1 MPVKTLEGGWRIYSD
16 DAGSYTQG
24 RLYLQKY
31 GPAADGEGQYISSDS
46 SQVGSFHGKF
56 MHGSTT
62 FKGKC
67 DESNHQVLVKLEKNG
82 DELSV
87 TYSTE
92 STVVANW
99 KAERAS
105 GRKNAQ
111 ARLSTTGVYKDKTIF
126 ERLTTRK
133 EADPQSRQKVSVFG
147 TCNQVQKSYCF
158 RYHPYCDMNH
168 SLRRYTGS

>member
-1 MPVKTLEGGWRIYSD
+1 MPVKSLEGGWRIYSD
-16 DAGSYTQG
+16 DAGTYTQG
-24 RLYLQKY
+24 RLYLRKH
-31 GPAADGEGQYISSDS
+31 GSADGEGQYTSSDS
-46 SQVGSFHGKF
+46 TQKGRFHGKF
-56 MHGSTT
+56 MHGSTS

-67 DESNHQVLVKLEKNG
+67 DQSNHQVVVKLEKNG

-92 STVVANW
+92 STVTATW

-105 GRKNAQ
+105 GRKDPK

-133 EADPQSRQKVSVFG
+133 EADPQSRQKVSVFRHA
-147 TCNQVQKSYCF
+147 S
-158 RYHPYCDMNH
+158 RHES
-168 SLRRYTGS
+168 SLAQLAFNF